1 MQLRIL
7 FIEDSTDDVE
17 LSLRELRRSGHEIE
31 YDRVETSAAMQAAL
45 ERQAWDLILCDFSMP
60 QFSAPQAL
68 EQLKASGLDLPFII
82 VSGTIGEE
90 TAVTAMKAG
99 AHDFLVKGS
108 LARLNPAILRELKD
122 ADERR
127 ERKRAETALV
137 QQLSRLSTLRTIHTA
152 IASSL
157 DLRVTLKIV
166 LENVTAALKTDA
178 ASVLLM
184 RRGSGRLEFAAGHG
198 FRTRAVESS
207 SLRLGQ
213 GLAGRAA
220 YERRLIQTENL
231 GASPDEFV
239 PSQLFAGEN
248 FVSYFCAPLM
258 AKGEVKGVLETF
270 HRSALH
276 PDPDWLNFLETLADQ
291 TAIAI
296 DNLILFE
303 DLQHSNVDLA
313 LAYDQTLEGW
323 SHALDLR
330 DKETEGHTLRVTDTT
345 LTLARAMAV
354 NESDLVHMRRG
365 ALLHDI
371 GKMGV
376 PDSIL
381 LKPGKL
387 TAEEWE
393 VMRRHPQHAY
403 DMLAKISYL
412 RPALDIPFSHHEK
425 WDGTGYPRGLSSEH
439 IPLAARIFS
448 VVDVW
453 DALTNDR
460 PYRPA
465 WSEAEALNYIQEQ
478 SGKHFDARIV
488 DAFMRVII
496 GK

>member
-7 FIEDSTDDVE
+7 FVEDAQDDVE
-17 LSLRELRRSGHEIE
+17 LCLRALKKGGYEIDYE
-31 YDRVETSAAMQAAL
+31 RVQTPEDMLAAL
-45 ERQAWDLILCDFSMP
+45 NNRTWDLIICDFSMP
-60 QFSAPQAL
+60 RFNAPQAL
-68 EQLKASGLDLPFII
+68 EVLKTTGLDLPFII

-90 TAVTAMKAG
+90 AAVSALKSG

-108 LARLNPAILRELKD
+108 LARLSPAIQRELKD
-122 ADERR
+122 AEERR
-127 ERKRAETALV
+127 ERKRAEQALI
-137 QQLSRLSTLRTIHTA
+137 QQLNRLSTLRSIHTA

-166 LENVTAALKTDA
+166 LENVISALKADA
-178 ASVLLM
+178 AAVLLM
-184 RRGSGRLEFAAGHG
+184 RHGSGRLEFAAGQG
-198 FRTRAVESS
+198 FRTRAIETT

-220 YERRLIQTENL
+220 YERRLIQAENL
-231 GASPDEFV
+231 TAAGVEYIRSD
-239 PSQLFAGEN
+239 LLAGEN
-248 FVSYFCAPLM
+248 FMAHFVAPLI

-270 HRSALH
+270 HRSAIQ
-276 PDPDWLNFLETLADQ
+276 PDMDWLNFLETLADQ

-303 DLQHSNVDLA
+303 DLQHSNLDLA

-330 DKETEGHTLRVTDTT
+330 DKETEGHTLRVTETT
-345 LTLARAMAV
+345 LRLSRAMGT
-354 NESDLVHMRRG
+354 NETELIHVRRG

-387 TAEEWE
+387 TDEEWV

-403 DMLAKISYL
+403 DMLSKIVYL
-412 RPALDIPFSHHEK
+412 RPALDIPYCHHEK
-425 WDGTGYPRGLSSEH
+425 WDGTGYPRGLKGEQ
-439 IPLAARIFS
+439 IPLPARIFS

-465 WSEAEALNYIQEQ
+465 WSEAEALAYIREQ
-478 SGKHFDARIV
+478 DGKHFDPRIV
-488 DAFMRVII
+488 EAFLREVIA
-496 GK
+496 K

>member
-7 FIEDSTDDVE
+7 FIEDSPDDVE
-17 LSLRELRRSGHEIE
+17 LSLRELKRSGYEVE
-31 YDRVETSAAMQAAL
+31 FERVQTAEAMLAAL
-45 ERQAWDLILCDFSMP
+45 ESKPWDLILCDFSMP
-60 QFSAPQAL
+60 HFDAPRAL
-68 EQLKASGLDLPFII
+68 ELLKASGLDLPFII

-108 LARLNPAILRELKD
+108 LARLIPAIERELKD
-122 ADERR
+122 AEGRR
-127 ERKRAETALV
+127 ERHRAEASLV
-137 QQLSRLSTLRTIHTA
+137 QQLDRLSTLRTIHTA

-166 LENVTAALKTDA
+166 LENVTATLKIDA
-178 ASVLLM
+178 AAVLLM
-184 RRGSGRLEFAAGHG
+184 RQGSGRLEFAAGHG
-198 FRTRAVESS
+198 FRTRGIQSS
-207 SLRLGQ
+207 SIRLGQ

-220 YERRLIQTENL
+220 YERRLIQVENL
-231 GASPDEFV
+231 TAAGEEFTRAE
-239 PSQLFAGEN
+239 QIAGEN
-248 FVSYFCAPLM
+248 FVSYFSAPLI

-270 HRSALH
+270 NRSPLQ
-276 PDPDWLNFLETLADQ
+276 PDLDWLNFLETLADQ

-303 DLQHSNVDLA
+303 ELQHSNLDLA

-330 DKETEGHTLRVTDTT
+330 DKETEGHALRVTETT
-345 LTLARAMAV
+345 LKLARAMGISQA
-354 NESDLVHMRRG
+354 ELVHVRRG

-371 GKMGV
+371 GKMGI

-381 LKPGKL
+381 LKPAKL
-387 TAEEWE
+387 TDEEWE

-403 DMLAKISYL
+403 DMLWKIAYL
-412 RPALDIPFSHHEK
+412 RPSLDIPYCHHEK
-425 WDGTGYPRGLSSEH
+425 WDGSGYPRGLKGEQ
-439 IPLAARIFS
+439 IPLPARIFS

-465 WSEAEALNYIQEQ
+465 WTEKESLEYIREQ
-478 SGKHFDARIV
+478 KGKHFDPQSV
-488 DAFMRVII
+488 EAFLREVSA
-496 GK
+496 K

>member
-1 MQLRIL
+1 MQLRVL
-7 FIEDSTDDVE
+7 FVEDSPDDVE
-17 LSLRELRRSGHEIE
+17 LSLRELQRGGFEVEYERVQAADPMRR
-31 YDRVETSAAMQAAL
+31 AL
-45 ERQAWDLILCDFSMP
+45 ERQPWDLVLCDFSMP
-60 QFSAPQAL
+60 GFDAHAAL
-68 EQLKASGLDLPFII
+68 DILEASGQDLPFII

-90 TAVTAMKAG
+90 TAVAALKAG

-108 LARLNPAILRELKD
+108 LARLVPAIQRELKD
-122 ADERR
+122 AQERR
-127 ERKRAETALV
+127 ERKRAEQALL
-137 QQLSRLSTLRTIHTA
+137 QQLHRLSTLRTIHTA

-166 LENVTAALKTDA
+166 LENVISALKTDA
-178 ASVLLM
+178 AAVLLM
-184 RRGSGRLEFAAGHG
+184 RHGSGRLEYAAGHG
-198 FRTRAVESS
+198 FRTRAIESS

-213 GLAGRAA
+213 GLAGRSA
-220 YERRLIQTENL
+220 YERRVMQTEDLNGPGAEFSRSELL
-231 GASPDEFV
+231 G
-239 PSQLFAGEN
+239 GEN
-248 FVSYFCAPLM
+248 FLAHFAAPLI

-270 HRSALH
+270 HRAPLR
-276 PDPDWLNFLETLADQ
+276 PDPDWISFLETLADQ

-303 DLQHSNVDLA
+303 DLQHSNLDLA

-330 DKETEGHTLRVTDTT
+330 DKETEGHTQRVTEKTVR
-345 LTLARAMAV
+345 LARALGM
-354 NESDLVHMRRG
+354 NEADLVQVRRG

-371 GKMGV
+371 GKMGI

-387 TAEEWE
+387 SDEEWTI
-393 VMRRHPQHAY
+393 MHRHPQHAY
-403 DMLAKISYL
+403 DMLSRIVYL
-412 RPALDIPFSHHEK
+412 RPAMDIPYCHHEK
-425 WDGTGYPRGLSSEH
+425 WDGTGYPRGLSGEQ

-465 WSEAEALNYIQEQ
+465 WTESEALSYIREQ
-478 SGKHFDARIV
+478 AGRHFDARIV
-488 DAFMRVII
+488 EAFLREDR
-496 GK
+496 